1 VLPSNALFTADSL
14 PLAVYPIS
22 YVNGSTLLFVSTLLP
37 PFFFS
42 WHIFNK
48 VEGALAT
55 MLPPFVLKIISFLF
69 FLQEVDQDDDLIE
82 EEEDVSFV
90 KKTVNF

>member
-1 VLPSNALFTADSL
+1 M
-14 PLAVYPIS
+14 
-22 YVNGSTLLFVSTLLP
+22 LLFVSTLLP
-37 PFFFS
+37 PFIFS

-48 VEGALAT
+48 VGCTSNYAT
-55 MLPPFVLKIISFLF
+55 PLCPKNNFFSFF